1 MVPAMDGIDE
11 GELRELLQAM
21 VRCPSVTGD
30 EAGVAR
36 LCADWLVRRGVPA
49 QLVEAEPGRP
59 NVIAQLGPGA
69 GRTLVLNGHIDVVPA
84 GDGWTQDPWGGE
96 IVDGRLYGR
105 GSADMKAGCACA
117 MAAMVAAARTVD
129 EPVGR
134 VILTLVID
142 EEDAGRGTRHT
153 IAEGLRADWALV
165 CEPTELK
172 PVRAAK
178 GDCYIEVRVSGKAA
192 HAGAPDLGVNAIHG
206 AAEVIRRVQA
216 HDVELRRRTH
226 AVVTP
231 PCIGAGVITGGLT
244 VAAVAPECTIWFD
257 RRVVPGETGEDAL
270 RELHRV
276 LHAEPI
282 QPDGVVVEEWLRME
296 MPAMETPPGHPLL
309 DALCAAALEAGAPPA
324 EPGGWTAACD
334 GGFLAR
340 DAELPVV
347 IFGPGSVT
355 EAHRPD
361 ESVPAADLPVA
372 AATYALLARRV
383 LTGAL

>member
-1 MVPAMDGIDE
+1 MDSGIDSA
-11 GELRELLQAM
+11 ELEQLLQVM
-21 VRCPSVTGD
+21 VRCRSITGE
-30 EAGVAR
+30 EAAIGELCAAWLSERGVA
-36 LCADWLVRRGVPA
+36 AE
-49 QLVEAEPGRP
+49 LVEVEPGRP
-59 NVIAQLGPGA
+59 NVIAEIGPGA
-69 GRTLVLNGHIDVVPA
+69 GRTVVLNGHYDVVPA
-84 GDGWTQDPWGGE
+84 GDGWSQDPWGGE

-117 MAAMVAAARTVD
+117 MAAVVAAARSVP

-134 VILTLVID
+134 VILTLVAD
-142 EEDAGRGTRHT
+142 EEDAGRGTRAT
-153 IAEGLRADWALV
+153 IAGGLQADWALV

-178 GDCYIEVRVSGKAA
+178 GDCYIEVRVTGKSA

-216 HDVELRRRTH
+216 HDAQLRRRTH
-226 AVVTP
+226 PVVTA

-257 RRVVPGETGEDAL
+257 RRVVPGETGEDAV

-276 LHAEPI
+276 LHAEPM
-282 QPDGVVVEEWLRME
+282 QPEGVVVEEWLRME

-309 DALCAAALEAGAPPA
+309 EALCVAAIESGAPAA

-340 DAELPVV
+340 DAGLPVV

-361 ESVPAADLPVA
+361 ESVPVADLPIA

-383 LTGAL
+383 LSGAL